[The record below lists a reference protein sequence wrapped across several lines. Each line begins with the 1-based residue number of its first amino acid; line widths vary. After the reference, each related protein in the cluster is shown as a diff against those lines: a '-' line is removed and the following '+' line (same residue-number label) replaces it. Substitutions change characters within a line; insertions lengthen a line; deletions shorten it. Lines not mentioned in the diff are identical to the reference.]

1 LYMNADS
8 ILYEVRGGVG
18 IITLNR
24 PELMNAMNDQ
34 MVDALIEAVRFS
46 ESSPDVKT
54 LVLTGRG
61 RAFCGGADLGRFLE
75 DYEAFIRSGKAS
87 EFYKRS
93 LPEVFYRFSKPLIVG
108 VNGPAVGVGMTLMLA
123 CDIRIAVHSAYFS
136 APFAQIGLTPEFG
149 STFCL
154 PRLVGYPKTMEW
166 LLTGRKIPPE
176 EALANRLINQVVED
190 DVLLPTVLGLAEKIG
205 SFPEEACAAIKRL
218 VRQGQESGLGECIE
232 REETAFRE
240 SQKRPVH
247 YEMVRR
253 MMRK

>member
-1 LYMNADS
+1 MKSDS
-8 ILYEVRGGVG
+8 ILYEVRRGVG
-18 IITLNR
+18 VITLNR
-24 PELMNAMNDQ
+24 PDLMNAMDDQ
-34 MVDALIEAVRFS
+34 MVDALSEAVRLS
-46 ESSPDVKT
+46 ESSRDVKA

-75 DYEAFIRSGKAS
+75 DYETFIRGGKAS

-93 LPEVFYRFSKPLIVG
+93 LPELFYRFSKPLIVG

-123 CDIRIAVHSAYFS
+123 CDIRIAAHSAYFS
-136 APFAQIGLTPEFG
+136 APFVQIGLTPEFG

-166 LLTGRKIPPE
+166 LLTGRKISSE

-190 DVLLPTVLGLAEKIG
+190 DVLLATVLGLAEKIG
-205 SFPEEACAAIKRL
+205 SLPEEVCAAVKRL
-218 VRQGQESGLGECIE
+218 VREGQESGLAECIE
-232 REETAFRE
+232 KEETAFRE

-247 YEMVRR
+247 YELVRR
-253 MMRK
+253 MLRK